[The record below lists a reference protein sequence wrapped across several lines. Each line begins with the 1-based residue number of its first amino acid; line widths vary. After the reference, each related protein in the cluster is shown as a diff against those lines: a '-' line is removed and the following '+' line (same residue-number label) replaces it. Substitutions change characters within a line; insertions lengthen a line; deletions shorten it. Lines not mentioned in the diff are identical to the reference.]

1 MHRSNWQFYSITSS
15 ALRDATPRRRLLN
28 CFSVQSEV
36 ETVNRLG
43 VPTSI
48 RRAKLLI
55 YLAVE
60 GSILDLFHNHL
71 YRTVVNPRHALL

>member
-28 CFSVQSEV
+28 CFSVQREV

-43 VPTSI
+43 VPTPIGEPS
-48 RRAKLLI
+48 
-55 YLAVE
+55 Y
-60 GSILDLFHNHL
+60 
-71 YRTVVNPRHALL
+71 